1 MQFVHPICRQ
11 VNCDKFEITN
21 PWSAYSCIN
30 QDYASILNSTTYL
43 ILILEKI
50 EMHLPANE
58 DGIRNVAEQCSN
70 SVTTEMNS
78 SIYFKIV
85 YYNEERK

>member
-1 MQFVHPICRQ
+1 MLKLKKGVKRPKSKSKD
-11 VNCDKFEITN
+11 V
-21 PWSAYSCIN
+21 
-30 QDYASILNSTTYL
+30 YL
-43 ILILEKI
+43 PMTMPQAAGKKGIIG
-50 EMHLPANE
+50 MHLPANE

>member
-1 MQFVHPICRQ
+1 MYKSRLCKYT
-11 VNCDKFEITN
+11 KFN
-21 PWSAYSCIN
+21 
-30 QDYASILNSTTYL
+30 YL
-43 ILILEKI
+43 FDFDHGKKGIIG
-50 EMHLPANE
+50 MHLPANE

-70 SVTTEMNS
+70 LATTEMNS

>member
-1 MQFVHPICRQ
+1 MTMPQAAGKKGI
-11 VNCDKFEITN
+11 IG
-21 PWSAYSCIN
+21 
-30 QDYASILNSTTYL
+30 
-43 ILILEKI
+43 
-50 EMHLPANE
+50 MHLPANE